1 MRCWAAM
8 ISTLVLVGGCSE
20 TVGGQ
25 SQPTKLTPLPS
36 PPSKS
41 SAAPPKSSPS
51 APPPTAP
58 PSPGAPVGDVAA
70 WIAAGEPVDAAGF
83 HTATRDGA
91 PVDLGD
97 DVAFI
102 TPSGKT
108 RCATRTSFTD
118 AVTDTLSCLVD
129 LKNPPQRP
137 PNFPTHWQA
146 NWVDFDGRSVT
157 VGSGHGDPG
166 PFVNGDGPQLPY
178 GKTLKFGDYQCR
190 TDPIGLYC
198 ANAAHQS
205 AVRYSDAGIEPFGCL
220 KSVPPPPDIGLEFSC

>member
-1 MRCWAAM
+1 MVSA
-8 ISTLVLVGGCSE
+8 LVLVAGCSE
-20 TVGGQ
+20 PVGGQ

-36 PPSKS
+36 SAPKS
-41 SAAPPKSSPS
+41 SSAPPKSSS
-51 APPPTAP
+51 LPPPTAAP
-58 PSPGAPVGDVAA
+58 APGAPVGDVTA
-70 WIAAGEPVDAAGF
+70 WIAAGEPVDVAAF
-83 HTATRDGA
+83 HTANRDGV

-108 RCATRTSFTD
+108 SCATMSSFTK
-118 AVTDTLSCLVD
+118 ALSCLVS
-129 LKNPPQRP
+129 LTNPPPPP

-166 PFVNGDGPQLPY
+166 PFTNGDGPQLPY

-190 TDPIGLYC
+190 TDPVGLYC
-198 ANAAHQS
+198 ADAAYQS

-220 KSVPPPPDIGLEFSC
+220 KSVPPPPDMGLKFSC

>member
-1 MRCWAAM
+1 MRCWALMVSA
-8 ISTLVLVGGCSE
+8 LVLVAGCSE

-41 SAAPPKSSPS
+41 SSAPPKSSSS

-70 WIAAGEPVDAAGF
+70 WIAAGEPIDVTAF
-83 HTATRDGA
+83 HTASRDGQ

-108 RCATRTSFTD
+108 RCATMTSFTV
-118 AVTDTLSCLVD
+118 ALSCMVD
-129 LKNPPQRP
+129 LKNPPPRP

-146 NWVDFDGRSVT
+146 NWVDFDGQSVT

-190 TDPIGLYC
+190 TDRIGLYC

-220 KSVPPPPDIGLEFSC
+220 KSVPPSPDIGLEFSC

>member
-1 MRCWAAM
+1 MRCWAVMMSA
-8 ISTLVLVGGCSE
+8 LVLVAGCSE

-41 SAAPPKSSPS
+41 SS
-51 APPPTAP
+51 APTPPTAP

-70 WIAAGEPVDAAGF
+70 WIAAGEPVDVTTF
-83 HTATRDGA
+83 HTASRDGA

-108 RCATRTSFTD
+108 RCATMTSFTV
-118 AVTDTLSCLVD
+118 ALSCMVD
-129 LKNPPQRP
+129 LKNPPP
-137 PNFPTHWQA
+137 PPANFPTHWQA
-146 NWVDFDGRSVT
+146 NWVDFDGQSVT

-198 ANAAHQS
+198 ATVAHQS

>member
-1 MRCWAAM
+1 M

-70 WIAAGEPVDAAGF
+70 WIAAGEPVDVAGF
-83 HTATRDGA
+83 HTASRDGA

-108 RCATRTSFTD
+108 RCATMSSFTD
-118 AVTDTLSCLVD
+118 ALSCLVN
-129 LKNPPQRP
+129 LKNPPSRP

-146 NWVDFDGRSVT
+146 NWVDFDGQSVT
-157 VGSGHGDPG
+157 VGSPHGDPG
-166 PFVNGDGPQLPY
+166 PFANGDGPQLPY

-190 TDPIGLYC
+190 TDRIGLYC
-198 ANAAHQS
+198 ASAAHKT